1 MNFGVTYDTHSNI
14 SRFCSSLSL
23 WMFFFRL
30 NSAATNSEI
39 MYYDYAFGM
48 LKLEGMKE

>member
-1 MNFGVTYDTHSNI
+1 MILIVIFQDFVPLFHFG
-14 SRFCSSLSL
+14 
-23 WMFFFRL
+23 WL

>member
-1 MNFGVTYDTHSNI
+1 MILIVIFQDFVPLFHFAWML
-14 SRFCSSLSL
+14 FC
-23 WMFFFRL
+23 RL

>member
-1 MNFGVTYDTHSNI
+1 MGFEVTYDKDSNI
-14 SRFCSSLSL
+14 SRFCSSLSYGCL
-23 WMFFFRL
+23 FWL